1 MITLPEPLNKVMR
14 SGNLEGIKPF
24 AVLIRNKWHEESGG
38 DSYFALDTD
47 NPIDITAMI
56 VKPNT
61 LSMTLDVNEVAQY
74 KANNVTLTIYD
85 PFNRFIEGTPISFFP
100 QGYQLYGSQVILY
113 YGLDD
118 TNRTPLFVGVIKDLP
133 THKPESYQVD
143 LKLISPL
150 ELLND
155 IEAKDFSD
163 KYEGETLTLHGQD
176 DDNNPI
182 YQTAHTGVGGFS
194 AIYADGVKM
203 FEGVDYQVSQLS
215 ELNLPAF
222 VTIINT
228 DLHSATITA
237 DYYCW
242 KTGLSVEQIV
252 SGLVALAGYI
262 DNTSIQPIIWQTEV
276 RNPPVI
282 SPIFAAL
289 GYYEGAPN
297 EYTFNWGDTSKKP
310 DWQYNDLWENVFV
323 SNGATKK
330 IKNIIPN
337 NFDYSFTALSAYT
350 TRDYFAFYAFGSED
364 VTGTYG
370 INNGIV
376 VEIEHRN
383 GYNDVSVLKVENKN
397 ATELLF
403 QEYGSFRGCQVN
415 LEKRG
420 NNATVKITDYFG
432 GTTITKNISY
442 QNAGS
447 FNICNLY
454 TTRSEYSGNPWHV
467 LYLLN
472 QTWNFYD
479 SNSNLIAEDI
489 RRPCIITTVLD
500 KTNDTFPWGAINAEI
515 TQNQQTNATPE
526 VNVYLSNDGNNW
538 SEPLSYNL
546 GVEIARS
553 ERYLRYMIYISN
565 IPQDSFNITNPNS
578 YYYDTDLVL
587 NLINLSNKS
596 ILEAL
601 QDFALIS
608 GYEFGVDRQGVF
620 FFRPRSQ
627 STTPVYDLDHN
638 EIVKIDNVQKRF
650 NDFFTKLTLQ
660 FGQRPLEFYANEGE
674 RPTPVDKY
682 GIINKEIDKPDIV
695 NYDNPELAQAIG
707 PQLLA
712 IYSNLAD
719 IIQLTGKLNLNLELG
734 DVVNLKRNYNL
745 TVPNNA
751 SDITKF
757 NSQDTYFRACKI
769 TGLNYNFA
777 KRQITYTLRDVS
789 NETNKPQYQFDEFIY
804 DFQVPLG
811 VKE

>member
-14 SGNLEGIKPF
+14 SGNLERIKPF

-47 NPIDITAMI
+47 NPIDITSMI
-56 VKPNT
+56 AKPNT

-133 THKPESYQVD
+133 THKPEQYQVD

-182 YQTAHTGVGGFS
+182 YQTANTGVGGFS
-194 AIYADGVKM
+194 AIYANGVKM
-203 FEGVDYQVSQLS
+203 FEGVDYQVSQLN
-215 ELNLPAF
+215 ELSLPAL
-222 VTIINT
+222 VTIIKT

-242 KTGLSVEQIV
+242 KTGLTVEQIV
-252 SGLVALAGYI
+252 SGLVALAGYTE
-262 DNTSIQPIIWQTEV
+262 NTDIRSVVWNSEITTRYDCSV
-276 RNPPVI
+276 LG
-282 SPIFAAL
+282 AL
-289 GYYEGAPN
+289 YFTNNDGVNETFYNYDYYGTWVCVGTILNNFKLQYEKFN
-297 EYTFNWGDTSKKP
+297 TFILGDTSINNANGTPLNGIVFKIGGYIIYDLTISYYFNGNVVKTYSVP
-310 DWQYNDLWENVFV
+310 SGNLKNVSIERNGNSFTITVTFNDDTTTVYTDNYNLDLKYLFMYEAGARGQAKLTIKDNANNDIYFTDNFGIQAPMPNAFLLTNILQLNSTLAQFKAEIEGDTAYQASFRFGSSYNVWENWQNIDLDTDIGQESSYFQFLFET
-323 SNGATKK
+323 SSSWLNQLS
-330 IKNIIPN
+330 IKNIYAE
-337 NFDYSFTALSAYT
+337 FLSSSLT
-350 TRDYFAFYAFGSED
+350 LQR
-364 VTGTYG
+364 V
-370 INNGIV
+370 
-376 VEIEHRN
+376 
-383 GYNDVSVLKVENKN
+383 
-397 ATELLF
+397 
-403 QEYGSFRGCQVN
+403 
-415 LEKRG
+415 
-420 NNATVKITDYFG
+420 
-432 GTTITKNISY
+432 
-442 QNAGS
+442 
-447 FNICNLY
+447 
-454 TTRSEYSGNPWHV
+454 
-467 LYLLN
+467 
-472 QTWNFYD
+472 
-479 SNSNLIAEDI
+479 
-489 RRPCIITTVLD
+489 
-500 KTNDTFPWGAINAEI
+500 
-515 TQNQQTNATPE
+515 
-526 VNVYLSNDGNNW
+526 
-538 SEPLSYNL
+538 
-546 GVEIARS
+546 
-553 ERYLRYMIYISN
+553 
-565 IPQDSFNITNPNS
+565 
-578 YYYDTDLVL
+578 
-587 NLINLSNKS
+587 NLSNS
-596 ILEAL
+596 SVLDAL

-627 STTPVYDLDHN
+627 SITPVYDLDHD
-638 EIVKIDNVQKRF
+638 EIVKIDNVQKKF

-734 DVVNLKRNYNL
+734 DVVNVKRNYNL
-745 TVPNNA
+745 TVPNSA
-751 SDITKF
+751 SDVTKF
-757 NSQDTYFRACKI
+757 NAQDTYFRACKI

>member
-113 YGLDD
+113 YGLNNDD
-118 TNRTPLFVGVIKDLP
+118 KTPLFVGVIKDLP

-176 DDNNPI
+176 DYNNPI
-182 YQTAHTGVGGFS
+182 YQTANTGVGGFS

-203 FEGVDYQVSQLS
+203 FEGIDYQISQLN
-215 ELNLPAF
+215 ELAFPAL
-222 VTIINT
+222 VTIKNT

-237 DYYCW
+237 DYFCW
-242 KTGLSVEQIV
+242 KRGLSVEQVV

-262 DNTSIQPIIWQTEV
+262 DNTDIRAVLWNTAVTSQHSCLI
-276 RNPPVI
+276 
-282 SPIFAAL
+282 L
-289 GYYEGAPN
+289 GSFGFKKDENNLFSCFYQN
-297 EYTFNWGDTSKKP
+297 SKA
-310 DWQYNDLWENVFV
+310 QVGSTYHTVAF
-323 SNGATKK
+323 
-330 IKNIIPN
+330 
-337 NFDYSFTALSAYT
+337 YSFNFKIT
-350 TRDYFAFYAFGSED
+350 
-364 VTGTYG
+364 
-370 INNGIV
+370 
-376 VEIEHRN
+376 IEQN
-383 GYNDVSVLKVENKN
+383 QMLYLNDVAEPSVKN
-397 ATELLF
+397 GF
-403 QEYGSFRGCQVN
+403 
-415 LEKRG
+415 
-420 NNATVKITDYFG
+420 
-432 GTTITKNISY
+432 
-442 QNAGS
+442 
-447 FNICNLY
+447 
-454 TTRSEYSGNPWHV
+454 
-467 LYLLN
+467 
-472 QTWNFYD
+472 
-479 SNSNLIAEDI
+479 DI
-489 RRPCIITTVLD
+489 
-500 KTNDTFPWGAINAEI
+500 N
-515 TQNQQTNATPE
+515 
-526 VNVYLSNDGNNW
+526 
-538 SEPLSYNL
+538 
-546 GVEIARS
+546 GVEINAVQNYNYTLIKRFNFINQGKLIIERNNNEYIFSTTNSQGEIVETFTYTYNVDLSFIQFFSGDYVTNQNDFTFTFRNNLNEDILTKQLSVVNNNDVFLITKVDNYNNSTLKTYRANIVS
-553 ERYLRYMIYISN
+553 EMPVYTYYRAGDNYSVFGEWQQFNLGGDIGQIGNYFQLLISFPFSTRFNEFAKTSTSYNMRNYYIEDYNVDENTIFIYFLASN
-565 IPQDSFNITNPNS
+565 
-578 YYYDTDLVL
+578 LL
-587 NLINLSNKS
+587 LELINLSNS
-596 ILEAL
+596 SVLEAL
-601 QDFALIS
+601 QDLALIS

-627 STTPVYDLDHN
+627 STTPVYDLDHD

-695 NYDNPELAQAIG
+695 SYDNPELAQAIG

-734 DVVNLKRNYNL
+734 DVVNVKRNYNL
-745 TVPNNA
+745 TVPNKA
-751 SDITKF
+751 SDVTKF
-757 NSQDTYFRACKI
+757 NAQDTYFRACKI